1 MDHLETYARESSRT
15 YATSTKRL
23 LHSQKQAHIDTI
35 SCYSHLIMTASR
47 SPQTSSPNN
56 TELDALRLRVEGLE
70 RALLALAGVSS
81 IEELL
86 EQHAIP
92 DAPINL
98 AQPTESLPDVSV
110 SPTPA
115 ARTRVPGE
123 VTKDSP
129 TTDKMALYMSRF
141 RGREDI
147 HAFAWTS
154 KDGQKKAWFPA
165 TRHAKFK
172 DDPSPENLRPLDA
185 SVITKHL
192 TRTEFFAGLYP
203 LLPDDTCYLLACDFD
218 DGDFQQDALSLIH
231 I

>member
-98 AQPTESLPDVSV
+98 APVSY
-110 SPTPA
+110 T
-115 ARTRVPGE
+115 
-123 VTKDSP
+123 
-129 TTDKMALYMSRF
+129 
-141 RGREDI
+141 
-147 HAFAWTS
+147 
-154 KDGQKKAWFPA
+154 
-165 TRHAKFK
+165 
-172 DDPSPENLRPLDA
+172 
-185 SVITKHL
+185 HL
-192 TRTEFFAGLYP
+192 T
-203 LLPDDTCYLLACDFD
+203 LPTKA
-218 DGDFQQDALSLIH
+218 
-231 I
+231 